1 MIAACRAEDVGD
13 SLSWM
18 LERRVAALEEV
29 AAARWPRRWLL
40 AWRLGKQLRDSVAP
54 FRWEHGF
61 LWQRTEAVTTD
72 WLAEYAKLRRRRDA
86 SRDTAE
92 GWP

>member
-1 MIAACRAEDVGD
+1 MVSACRAADVGD

-29 AAARWPRRWLL
+29 TAARWPRRLL
-40 AWRLGKQLRDSVAP
+40 LTWRLGRQLRASVAP

-72 WLAEYAKLRRRRDA
+72 WLAEYARLRPRRTAPRDA
-86 SRDTAE
+86 A
-92 GWP
+92 